1 MYSKQTAINLLVIDP
16 SVNEAERHISAL
28 RNADLVIHP
37 VIING
42 EMSLRQTK
50 SDLSPD
56 LVLCSAEGTPTRL
69 QTILDLCLTYF
80 QDTPVIIVYRDQD
93 PEVLL
98 RAMQDGAR
106 DVVSVEDPEHLE
118 LVVKREFGDLQ
129 ARSLLR
135 GLTEQLHQAE
145 ARYTS
150 IVDHSNDAI
159 AYIHDGMHVLA
170 NPAYLGKFGYTGM
183 GEIEGQPILDLI
195 APQDL
200 TRFKR
205 FLRSGKFEDTQ
216 LEITCQ
222 TSSGSSFPAILEFS
236 MTTLDGEP
244 CTQIVIRSS
253 LPVEERVHR
262 LSTFGSK
269 NPDTGLPNKHHFLLR
284 LDSRLTESQKDGARC
299 ALLYVLIPNLYQIRS
314 TIGITSS
321 ELLVKE
327 FARVLKKYNDE
338 QSFLAQWGDDAFV
351 ILSEG
356 SDEQMIEIAE
366 QLLQDVKGHLF
377 AVDGE
382 FSAPLCNI
390 GIAYQDGSAAN
401 SMDLINRVFLAA
413 EMSSQ
418 LGEFRYSVYDD
429 QETEILLATET
440 HDPEINSVIQHSLDN
455 DGFKLVYQPVVS
467 LQGDSRE
474 TYAVLVRMVD
484 QGGIELLPDQF
495 MDAAVKGEQ
504 MLDIDRWI
512 VKHAIME
519 LANQRKNGQ
528 KVSFFVSLSGSAL
541 QSEDLIVWICDCL
554 RRYKARGAWLTFQ
567 LKEKDLRIHTQK
579 AQTFIEHLRKIKCQ
593 ISVDQYGVVS
603 DPETLLKSLHV
614 DYVKF
619 DSDLISNLSMHQDKQ
634 IKLSDLNQQAKINNV
649 KTIATGVEDAGSLAL
664 LWTTGV
670 NYIQGH
676 FLQEPSERITYDF
689 TAV

>member
-1 MYSKQTAINLLVIDP
+1 MYSTQTAISLLVIDP

-37 VIING
+37 MIIKG
-42 EMSLRQTK
+42 EMSLRQGK
-50 SDLSPD
+50 NDLVPD
-56 LVLCSAEGTPTRL
+56 LILCSAEGTPTRL
-69 QTILDLCLTYF
+69 DTILDLCLKYYP
-80 QDTPVIIVYRDQD
+80 DTPVIILYRDQD

-129 ARSLLR
+129 ARLLLR
-135 GLTEQLHQAE
+135 ELTEQLHQAE

-150 IVDHSNDAI
+150 IVDYSNDAI

-170 NPAYLGKFGYTGM
+170 NPAYLGKFGYAGM
-183 GEIEGQPILDLI
+183 SEIEGQPILDLI
-195 APQDL
+195 APKDL

-205 FLRSGKFEDTQ
+205 FLRSGKFDDSE

-222 TSSGSSFPAILEFS
+222 TSSGSKFPANLEFS
-236 MTTLDGEP
+236 MTTLEGEP
-244 CTQIVIRSS
+244 CTQIIIRSP

-284 LDSRLTESQKDGARC
+284 LDSRLKESQKDGANC
-299 ALLYVLIPNLYQIRS
+299 NLLYVLIPNFHQIRS
-314 TIGITSS
+314 IIGMTSS

-327 FARVLKKYNDE
+327 FARILKKNTDE

-351 ILSEG
+351 ILSEAPDG
-356 SDEQMIEIAE
+356 QMTGIAE
-366 QLLQDVKGHLF
+366 RLLQAVKGHLF

-382 FSAPLCNI
+382 FSAPLCSI
-390 GIAYQDGSAAN
+390 GIASQDGEISN
-401 SMDLINRVFLAA
+401 CMDFINRVFLAA
-413 EMSSQ
+413 EMGSQ
-418 LGEFRYSVYDD
+418 LGDFRYSVYDHQATD
-429 QETEILLATET
+429 ILLATEES
-440 HDPEINSVIQHSLDN
+440 DPDISDVIQHSLDN
-455 DGFKLVYQPVVS
+455 DSFKLVYQPVVS

-474 TYAVLVRMVD
+474 TYAVLVRMID
-484 QGGIELLPDQF
+484 KRGLEILPNQF
-495 MDAAVKGEQ
+495 MDAAVRNEQ

-512 VKHAIME
+512 IEHAIME
-519 LANQRKNGQ
+519 LSNQRRNGQ
-528 KVSFFVSLSGSAL
+528 KVSFFVSLSCSAL

-579 AQTFIEHLRKIKCQ
+579 AKTFIQHLRKIKCQ

-603 DPETLLKSLHV
+603 DPETLLKNFPI

-619 DSDLISNLSMHQDKQ
+619 DTALIRDLSKHQDIK
-634 IKLSDLNQQAKINNV
+634 IKLSDLNQQAK
-649 KTIATGVEDAGSLAL
+649 
-664 LWTTGV
+664 
-670 NYIQGH
+670 
-676 FLQEPSERITYDF
+676 
-689 TAV
+689 

>member
-1 MYSKQTAINLLVIDP
+1 MYSTQTAINLLVIDP

-42 EMSLRQTK
+42 EMSLRQAK
-50 SDLSPD
+50 NDLAPD
-56 LVLCSAEGTPTRL
+56 LILCSAEGTPTRL
-69 QTILDLCLTYF
+69 QTILDLCLKYYL
-80 QDTPVIIVYRDQD
+80 DTPVIILYRDQD

-135 GLTEQLHQAE
+135 ELTEQLHQAE

-170 NPAYLGKFGYTGM
+170 NPAYLGKFGYAGM
-183 GEIEGQPILDLI
+183 DEIEGQPILDLI

-205 FLRSGKFEDTQ
+205 FLRSGKFEDSQ

-222 TSSGSSFPAILEFS
+222 TSSGSSFPANLEFS
-236 MTTLDGEP
+236 MTTWEGEP
-244 CTQIVIRSS
+244 CTQVVIRSS

-262 LSTFGSK
+262 LSIFGSQ
-269 NPDTGLPNKHHFLLR
+269 NPDTELPNKHHFLLR
-284 LDSRLTESQKDGARC
+284 LDSRLTESQKGGARC

-314 TIGITSS
+314 IIGIPSS

-327 FARVLKKYNDE
+327 FARVLKMNTDE

-356 SDEQMIEIAE
+356 SDGQMTEIAE
-366 QLLQDVKGHLF
+366 QLLQAVKDHLF
-377 AVDGE
+377 AIDGE
-382 FSAPLCNI
+382 FGAPLCSI
-390 GIAYQDGSAAN
+390 GMAYQDGSISN
-401 SMDLINRVFLAA
+401 SMDFVNRVFLAA

-418 LGEFRYSVYDD
+418 LGDFRYSVFDH
-429 QETEILLATET
+429 QETDILLATGVSE
-440 HDPEINSVIQHSLDN
+440 PKINGIIQHSLDN

-474 TYAVLVRMVD
+474 TYAVLVRMID
-484 QGGIELLPDQF
+484 EGGIEILPDQF
-495 MDAAVKGEQ
+495 MDAAIRGEQ

-512 VKHAIME
+512 IEHAIME
-519 LANQRKNGQ
+519 LANQRKNGH
-528 KVSFFVSLSGSAL
+528 KVSFFVSLSDSAL
-541 QSEDLIVWICDCL
+541 QSEDIIVWICDCL

-567 LKEKDLRIHTQK
+567 LKEKDLRVHTQK
-579 AQTFIEHLRKIKCQ
+579 AKMFIEHLRKIKCQ
-593 ISVDQYGVVS
+593 ISVDQYGAIS
-603 DPETLLKSLHV
+603 DPETLLKNLPI

-619 DSDLISNLSMHQDKQ
+619 DSTLISDLSKHQDKQ

-689 TAV
+689 SAV